1 MRILK
6 PLGFIV
12 FAVLALALA
21 SVAPAAAQGG
31 TSSDPSGSG
40 APVRTRSAGSYSPP
54 RFFVPPALDDLWLGV
69 RLAFARHLTLSGPTT
84 RMLDFSIPA
93 DLPARR
99 RSH

>member
-6 PLGFIV
+6 LSGFIV

-31 TSSDPSGSG
+31 TSSEPCGTG
-40 APVRTRSAGSYSPP
+40 APVQTRPDGSFSPP
-54 RFFVPPALDDLWLGV
+54 RFFVPPVLDDLRLGF
-69 RLAFARHLTLSGPTT
+69 RLAFARVLALSGPAT
-84 RMLDFSIPA
+84 RTLDFSIPA